1 MLYETLPKKERNVTK
16 TEVMRIPVIPALKR
30 EDVRFQAWLHS
41 EILSQKEMGERER
54 NKEAER

>member
-1 MLYETLPKKERNVTK
+1 MLYETLPKKERNVIK
-16 TEVMRIPVIPALKR
+16 TEVMRILVIPALKW